1 MATEKIIFILLH
13 LHLLMASTTSSTPA
27 DSSRD
32 NMIADIADGGATVAG
47 GDASTKN
54 ILARGCDPRMA
65 ARAKKMLPPML
76 GDAAIVSVTDD
87 DDFLEKLTSG
97 EQWDV
102 VFFAPGAC
110 RFNAAKQPIPG
121 GRVATR
127 GWTLE
132 NYRALVRQNLGDDVP
147 IIETTEEREIV
158 PLLRAALGLD
168 GEGGEL

>member
-1 MATEKIIFILLH
+1 
-13 LHLLMASTTSSTPA
+13 
-27 DSSRD
+27 
-32 NMIADIADGGATVAG
+32 
-47 GDASTKN
+47 
-54 ILARGCDPRMA
+54 
-65 ARAKKMLPPML
+65 ML

-158 PLLRAALGLD
+158 PLLRAALGLG